1 MLLIHCGTNDITN
14 NIDTSKQRFSNSE
27 ARPSRGCNAILERA
41 RITPRKHIQVLQIV
55 VLFIAIG
62 GGARKFFSFHRGAL
76 QRIIEEHC
84 VREMTLQAKITL
96 SAAKIRRDRRG
107 MENKTQR
114 LNCKIKAIYVKDR
127 LEFLNNDNID
137 DPCLGIEGL
146 HLTVFAKNILSA
158 ISKVD

>member
-1 MLLIHCGTNDITN
+1 
-14 NIDTSKQRFSNSE
+14 
-27 ARPSRGCNAILERA
+27 
-41 RITPRKHIQVLQIV
+41 
-55 VLFIAIG
+55 
-62 GGARKFFSFHRGAL
+62 
-76 QRIIEEHC
+76 
-84 VREMTLQAKITL
+84 MTLQAKIAL

-146 HLTVFAKNILSA
+146 HLTVFAKTILSA
-158 ISKVD
+158 ISKLD